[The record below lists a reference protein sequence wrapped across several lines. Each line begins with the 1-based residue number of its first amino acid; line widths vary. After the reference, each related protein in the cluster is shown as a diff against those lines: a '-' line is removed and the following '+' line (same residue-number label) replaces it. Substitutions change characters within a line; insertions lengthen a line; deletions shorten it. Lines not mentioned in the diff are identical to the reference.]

1 MFPIIQTKRVTLS
14 PFQNDDFMNVSE
26 LITAYRQQNEGDDY
40 KEIKTLDDVKKLTDN
55 TTVMISSTIYEKRDK
70 KGSQSKWKWMKK
82 AKW

>member
-1 MFPIIQTKRVTLS
+1 MFPIIQTKRVTLR

-55 TTVMISSTIYEKRDK
+55 TVMISSTIYEKRDK
-70 KGSQSKWKWMKK
+70 KGSQSK
-82 AKW
+82 

>member
-55 TTVMISSTIYEKRDK
+55 TVMISSTIYEKRDK
-70 KGSQSKWKWMKK
+70 KGSQSK
-82 AKW
+82 